1 MASDW
6 SERTARSTRRSRPPA
21 NVAFELSVIDGPDA
35 GKTFAIEP
43 SVVTFVGHSKL
54 CAIALADDTVAPRH
68 CSLES
73 TGTQL
78 RIVAGEDPR
87 FPPAKVNGVC
97 AREAFLLGG
106 EIIRLGQSALV
117 VRRKSA
123 HETTAA
129 DLRAFGRVAGESGQ
143 MRALYNIF
151 ATLAH
156 ERTPLAIHGER
167 GTGKRLLAEE
177 LHAHGPFQDGPFV
190 VVPRRAPIAPFL
202 PLAKGGTLYVEDAA
216 PEQASELEG
225 VPCDVRVIVGA
236 RGRFEAPGLAHV
248 TLPPLRERE
257 GDVAILARHFWARLG
272 GEGGLPD
279 DFIAR
284 VAERAW
290 PGNCRE
296 LRIAVEDRLRHGAD
310 ETVSDIV
317 EIASGSHASSAPGDA
332 IADVVD
338 RDLALVPARH
348 EILAEFERRYVDHAL
363 EKAGHNVARA
373 AANSGIAH
381 RYFQVLKSRRKNA

>member
-21 NVAFELSVIDGPDA
+21 NVSFELSVIDGPDA
-35 GKTFAIEP
+35 GKTFAIEA
-43 SVVTFVGHSKL
+43 SVVTLLGHSKV
-54 CAIALADDTVAPRH
+54 CAIHLEDDSVAPRH
-68 CSLES
+68 CSVEM
-73 TGTQL
+73 TGSQL
-78 RIVAGEDPR
+78 RLVDLGGGPR
-87 FPPAKVNGVC
+87 VNGVST
-97 AREAFLLGG
+97 REAFLLGG
-106 EIIRLGQSALV
+106 EILRVGQTALV

-123 HETTAA
+123 HETTSTA
-129 DLRAFGRVAGESGQ
+129 LRAFGRVAGESPQ
-143 MRALYNIF
+143 MRALYIVF
-151 ATLAH
+151 TTLA
-156 ERTPLAIHGER
+156 EKRIPLAIHGER

-177 LHAHGPFQDGPFV
+177 LHAQGPFRDGPFV
-190 VVPRRAPIAPFL
+190 VVPRRAPIAPFV
-202 PLAKGGTLYVEDAA
+202 PLAKGGTLYVEDGA
-216 PEQASELEG
+216 PEQASELAN
-225 VPCDVRVIVGA
+225 VPADVRVIVGA
-236 RGRFEAPGLAHV
+236 RGPFEAAGLVHV

-257 GDVAILARHFWARLG
+257 GDVAMLARHFWTELG

-284 VAERAW
+284 VAEREW

-296 LRIAVEDRLRHGAD
+296 LRIAVQDRLRHGAE

-317 EIASGSHASSAPGDA
+317 EIASGSHATGAAEDV

-338 RDLALVPARH
+338 RDLPFVPARH
-348 EILAEFERRYVDHAL
+348 EVLAEFERRYVDHAL